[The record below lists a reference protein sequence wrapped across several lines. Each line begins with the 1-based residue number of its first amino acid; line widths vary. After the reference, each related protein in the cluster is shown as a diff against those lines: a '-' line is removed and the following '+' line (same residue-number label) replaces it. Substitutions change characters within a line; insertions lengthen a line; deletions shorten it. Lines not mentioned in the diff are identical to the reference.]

1 MHQRKTKTHH
11 QSQDDASHHVRQ
23 HARMATYF
31 LHTPF
36 FFGEI
41 TTQQMW
47 HPMQMER
54 FESIGFVQI
63 PQHCQLRNKKS
74 LSNRMR

>member
-1 MHQRKTKTHH
+1 MCQRTTTTHH

-23 HARMATYF
+23 HARMAKYF

-36 FFGEI
+36 AFGKI
-41 TTQQMW
+41 IAQQMR

-54 FESIGFVQI
+54 FESNGFMQI
-63 PQHCQLRNKKS
+63 QQHCRLRNKKS
-74 LSNRMR
+74 LSDRMR